1 MAVSS
6 FSLNNLFFGFPSWG
20 FGVTVPISIKPNPNF
35 SNSEIWVA
43 FLSNPAAIPTGF
55 SKVKPKSFLVSFGLS
70 TL

>member
-1 MAVSS
+1 MALSS
-6 FSLNNLFFGFPSWG
+6 FNLNNLFLGLPCWG

-35 SNSEIWVA
+35 SNSEICVA

-55 SKVKPKSFLVSFGLS
+55 SKVRPKSFLVSFGLS